1 MEEYEVGDIVEMSFC
16 FIDKGSSIVLN
27 PGTPI
32 LLVEGPIESNKTRKI
47 IWEAL
52 TPGGILI
59 KVPQEY
65 FLYDTVVE
73 KNR

>member
-16 FIDKGSSIVLN
+16 FIDKNTRITLN

-32 LLVEGPIESNKTRKI
+32 LLIEGPIKSKTRKI
-47 IWEAL
+47 MWEAL

-65 FLYDTVVE
+65 FLYDTIVE
-73 KNR
+73 KKR